1 MVEWQQRS
9 SSSSATERSF
19 LIGNNNDESNNGNFD
34 DDYEHVISVVKDEG
48 GSGSIIPPPPTAEDD
63 SLQPSPN
70 EFIPLLKLA
79 AETIVVN
86 IGGTLPNFLVAS
98 HVGRNYAVVDL
109 DGFSLASMTSNLCT
123 LSLLSGLLSA
133 SDTLS
138 PQAYGAGQKPIV
150 GYIAMRGL
158 IGSVL
163 VLLPTVT
170 VLNLFLE
177 RLLVDAFGQ
186 DATAAQQAFGWYRVY
201 SLSLPFH
208 AVFGIV
214 WKFLAAQDVMYPIV
228 VCSIVSIGLVLPAAL
243 RYCTTYTGTAA
254 AVVFYEMVQA
264 IALLVWLGL
273 RRPHDPLTWPGLV
286 QVWKHALQWRPFA
299 TFMVRKPCC
308 RGCRDSY
315 HSHFSFVVCVRS
327 CTTTAYHLIHSL
339 PPPPSRC
346 WAPAACSRAR
356 NGSTGKPCA

>member
-1 MVEWQQRS
+1 
-9 SSSSATERSF
+9 
-19 LIGNNNDESNNGNFD
+19 
-34 DDYEHVISVVKDEG
+34 
-48 GSGSIIPPPPTAEDD
+48 
-63 SLQPSPN
+63 
-70 EFIPLLKLA
+70 
-79 AETIVVN
+79 
-86 IGGTLPNFLVAS
+86 
-98 HVGRNYAVVDL
+98 
-109 DGFSLASMTSNLCT
+109 LCT
-123 LSLLSGLLSA
+123 LSLLSGLWSA

-163 VLLPTVT
+163 VLLPTMT

-177 RLLVDAFGQ
+177 RLLVDDFGQ

-243 RYCTTYTGTAA
+243 RYSTTYTGTAA
-254 AVVFYEMVQA
+254 AVVFYEMIQA
-264 IALLVWLGL
+264 IGLLAWLGL

-299 TFMVRKPCC
+299 TFMVRTRVIVVLSCF
-308 RGCRDSY
+308 SY
-315 HSHFSFVVCVRS
+315 HSPLFICCLRSFMYFYYLS
-327 CTTTAYHLIHSL
+327 LGTTFL
-339 PPPPSRC
+339 PPPPFRC
-346 WAPAACSRAR
+346 WASAACSRAR